1 MVRALLLAAC
11 LLAAAAGE
19 PVQDGTGSIVFEL
32 MGENPVVLV
41 GFEKHFTDYGA
52 LCLDEKGN
60 NISEEVVYGGHVVDT
75 SRPSVNT
82 ITYTCRG
89 NVLTRK
95 VVVKEGSLLSKMPM
109 GWAWALLLFLGFGYM
124 LGSQVSEG
132 TKRN

>member
-1 MVRALLLAAC
+1 MVRALLLTAC
-11 LLAAAAGE
+11 LLSAVADG
-19 PVQDGTGSIVFEL
+19 VRDGTGSIVFKL

-41 GFEKHFTDYGA
+41 GFETHFTDYGA

-95 VVVKEGSLLSKMPM
+95 VVVKAGSLLAKMPM
-109 GWAWALLLFLGFGYM
+109 GWAWALMLFLGFGYV
-124 LGSQVSEG
+124 LGSQVNEG